1 MPEAPP
7 VKKKKKRRETFV
19 ICGAKI
25 QALRDALERR
35 GWVEEEDADST
46 SFGLKWTI
54 KAAKAEQHI
63 TDGTVGD
70 EQILN
75 HFERAWELIT
85 KHRLSGNLRALPW
98 TEGVDP
104 DTFVPRTYYV
114 HEPAQLKEFVVD
126 YFVTAAR
133 AALVDA
139 VASSAWPP
147 AAPERVNAAV
157 SIIRR
162 FLARIQEAAAHARL
176 EEASADH
183 ARAAEELR
191 RIPLNGSSSAAA
203 AEPAAAASQTTRA
216 AASTGVAKAVVK
228 KGAATV
234 DKDKE
239 ATVLAPT
246 AVAMGGGS
254 APTRSRAL
262 LAAAVDL
269 ACKRVEAAG
278 SHQGAPSTSSS
289 SSSRNSG
296 AAWLHRCSALRGADP
311 TIEAPDWH
319 YFLGSLDATAEGR
332 LKRALGVSIG
342 SPAAAALSAA
352 AAPPPP
358 PPQPP
363 PQPPPP
369 QPPPPESSGGSISS
383 SSAGAA
389 SCAGSSLGSS
399 TSSTSTSSSCRGS
412 GAAAALALRTSRAV
426 MGAGDTLPAS
436 WTARLPT
443 SAVLARAVVEAVLSE
458 LQAAFGGGV
467 SSAARCLDREGGSTA
482 VVVGGGEA
490 TGDGDD
496 GNDNAAELGD
506 RIAATATPRTSAASP
521 PAIGGAIGSAWIL
534 KAMNMSRGRGITI
547 ESAFGAILEGVQH
560 ASAHHGAHPHFPTG
574 ELGAILER
582 LFEREHKMIAQ
593 RYVDRPL
600 LIERR
605 KFDMRQWVLVT
616 SINPLVVWRYSHY
629 YLRFSS
635 REYNDD
641 LADRVTHLTNQS
653 IQKKCEGYG
662 TAIEGNMWS
671 REQFH
676 SFLTAEHGAEAGA
689 RTAAAVEARMS
700 AVVGDTMRAV
710 CDVIEPRAAS
720 FELYGFDLML
730 DAQYGVW
737 LLEVNSSPDMSRN
750 AAPLRAIVDQ
760 GLDDLLNVV
769 LELQHKRTSV
779 KQLAAERETREAPC
793 WRLAYKGRA
802 LEERELLRRRFRK
815 KCGADSLA
823 VALAATSAAGSA
835 AAIPVEGGS
844 SSSGTK
850 RESKPVGLWK

>member
-1 MPEAPP
+1 
-7 VKKKKKRRETFV
+7 
-19 ICGAKI
+19 
-25 QALRDALERR
+25 
-35 GWVEEEDADST
+35 
-46 SFGLKWTI
+46 
-54 KAAKAEQHI
+54 
-63 TDGTVGD
+63 
-70 EQILN
+70 
-75 HFERAWELIT
+75 
-85 KHRLSGNLRALPW
+85 
-98 TEGVDP
+98 
-104 DTFVPRTYYV
+104 
-114 HEPAQLKEFVVD
+114 
-126 YFVTAAR
+126 
-133 AALVDA
+133 
-139 VASSAWPP
+139 
-147 AAPERVNAAV
+147 
-157 SIIRR
+157 
-162 FLARIQEAAAHARL
+162 
-176 EEASADH
+176 
-183 ARAAEELR
+183 
-191 RIPLNGSSSAAA
+191 
-203 AEPAAAASQTTRA
+203 
-216 AASTGVAKAVVK
+216 
-228 KGAATV
+228 
-234 DKDKE
+234 
-239 ATVLAPT
+239 
-246 AVAMGGGS
+246 
-254 APTRSRAL
+254 
-262 LAAAVDL
+262 
-269 ACKRVEAAG
+269 
-278 SHQGAPSTSSS
+278 
-289 SSSRNSG
+289 
-296 AAWLHRCSALRGADP
+296 
-311 TIEAPDWH
+311 
-319 YFLGSLDATAEGR
+319 
-332 LKRALGVSIG
+332 
-342 SPAAAALSAA
+342 
-352 AAPPPP
+352 
-358 PPQPP
+358 
-363 PQPPPP
+363 
-369 QPPPPESSGGSISS
+369 
-383 SSAGAA
+383 
-389 SCAGSSLGSS
+389 
-399 TSSTSTSSSCRGS
+399 
-412 GAAAALALRTSRAV
+412 
-426 MGAGDTLPAS
+426 
-436 WTARLPT
+436 
-443 SAVLARAVVEAVLSE
+443 
-458 LQAAFGGGV
+458 
-467 SSAARCLDREGGSTA
+467 
-482 VVVGGGEA
+482 
-490 TGDGDD
+490 
-496 GNDNAAELGD
+496 
-506 RIAATATPRTSAASP
+506 
-521 PAIGGAIGSAWIL
+521 
-534 KAMNMSRGRGITI
+534 MNMSRGRGITI
-547 ESAFGAILEGVQH
+547 ES
-560 ASAHHGAHPHFPTG
+560 

-835 AAIPVEGGS
+835 AALPVEGGS

>member
-1 MPEAPP
+1 M
-7 VKKKKKRRETFV
+7 
-19 ICGAKI
+19 G
-25 QALRDALERR
+25 
-35 GWVEEEDADST
+35 
-46 SFGLKWTI
+46 
-54 KAAKAEQHI
+54 
-63 TDGTVGD
+63 VGD
-70 EQILN
+70 M
-75 HFERAWELIT
+75 T
-85 KHRLSGNLRALPW
+85 
-98 TEGVDP
+98 
-104 DTFVPRTYYV
+104 
-114 HEPAQLKEFVVD
+114 
-126 YFVTAAR
+126 
-133 AALVDA
+133 
-139 VASSAWPP
+139 
-147 AAPERVNAAV
+147 
-157 SIIRR
+157 
-162 FLARIQEAAAHARL
+162 
-176 EEASADH
+176 
-183 ARAAEELR
+183 
-191 RIPLNGSSSAAA
+191 
-203 AEPAAAASQTTRA
+203 
-216 AASTGVAKAVVK
+216 
-228 KGAATV
+228 
-234 DKDKE
+234 
-239 ATVLAPT
+239 
-246 AVAMGGGS
+246 
-254 APTRSRAL
+254 
-262 LAAAVDL
+262 
-269 ACKRVEAAG
+269 
-278 SHQGAPSTSSS
+278 
-289 SSSRNSG
+289 
-296 AAWLHRCSALRGADP
+296 
-311 TIEAPDWH
+311 
-319 YFLGSLDATAEGR
+319 
-332 LKRALGVSIG
+332 
-342 SPAAAALSAA
+342 
-352 AAPPPP
+352 
-358 PPQPP
+358 
-363 PQPPPP
+363 
-369 QPPPPESSGGSISS
+369 
-383 SSAGAA
+383 
-389 SCAGSSLGSS
+389 
-399 TSSTSTSSSCRGS
+399 
-412 GAAAALALRTSRAV
+412 
-426 MGAGDTLPAS
+426 PAS

-458 LQAAFGGGV
+458 LQAAFCGGA
-467 SSAARCLDREGGSTA
+467 SSAARCIDREGGSSAA
-482 VVVGGGEA
+482 VDKEGGEA

-496 GNDNAAELGD
+496 GNDGAAELRD
-506 RIAATATPRTSAASP
+506 RTAATATPRTSAATP

-547 ESAFGAILEGVQH
+547 ES
-560 ASAHHGAHPHFPTG
+560 

-676 SFLTAEHGAEAGA
+676 SFLTAQHGPEAGA

-835 AAIPVEGGS
+835 AALPVEGGS